1 MTPSRACPALTLN
14 VADLRNLVQP
24 FIVPTQALARRVQQ
38 ALPTRLAVR
47 RGTLAPGQPVLWFSL
62 KVFQQISQ
70 RLVELPLPGPQALL
84 EPQAPE

>member
-14 VADLRNLVQP
+14 VADLRNFVQP

-38 ALPTRLAVR
+38 ALATR
-47 RGTLAPGQPVLWFSL
+47 RGTLASGQPVLWFSL

-70 RLVELPLPGPQALL
+70 RQA
-84 EPQAPE
+84 E